1 MSEQATVTNTDDSTT
16 TSARTKDSSPRK
28 VLIGAGVG
36 HFVEWFDMGIYGT
49 LSTIIAAN
57 FFAAGDPTAALLA
70 TFAVFA
76 SGFVVRPL
84 GALFF
89 GPLADRIGRQRVLA
103 MIVII
108 TSLATFSMGLIPAYA
123 SIGMFAPLLL
133 VVARLVQGFAAGGET
148 SSAVTLLFEYAPK
161 NRRGYYTSF
170 SSTFSFAA
178 FVFGSGLVLTLT
190 AILGDDAMTSWGWR
204 LPFLIALPLG
214 VIGMYLRLRLEDTPE
229 FRRLEKAGKIAENP
243 MRDSFRT
250 GGKAMLALAG
260 LVVIKGVGHW
270 ILQTFMPSYLQTSM
284 HFSKVQSFAVTTVCL
299 SVIAVGVLGMGALS
313 DRVGRKPLLVGSTV
327 GFIVLTWPA
336 LWLMSLGSFAWA
348 MVAMVGLGLLLAA
361 YDGAIAATMAEL
373 FPPQIRSGGIAIPY
387 NIIVSLFG
395 GTAPYVATWLIA
407 ATGNRLSPAFYVMF
421 AATITLV
428 TVLRYVSETVGPRA
442 TVTIER

>member
-1 MSEQATVTNTDDSTT
+1 MSENSAVTETDDLDAHEPLTRS
-16 TSARTKDSSPRK
+16 SSPRK

-57 FFAAGDPTAALLA
+57 FFAEGDPAAALLA

-108 TSLATFSMGLIPAYA
+108 TSLATFSMGLIPGHA
-123 SIGMFAPLLL
+123 SIGMYAPLLL

-148 SSAVTLLFEYAPK
+148 SSAVTLLFEYAPT

-178 FVFGSGLVLTLT
+178 FVFGSGLVLALT
-190 AILGDDAMTSWGWR
+190 AVLGDDAMTSWGWR
-204 LPFLIALPLG
+204 LPFLVALPLG
-214 VIGMYLRLRLEDTPE
+214 IIGMYLRLRLDETPE
-229 FRRLEKAGKIAENP
+229 FRRLERTGKIAETP

-299 SVIAVGVLGMGALS
+299 SVIAVGVLGMGLLS
-313 DRVGRKPLLVGSTV
+313 DTIGRKPLLIGSTV

-395 GTAPYVATWLIA
+395 GTAPYVATWLIT

-421 AATITLV
+421 AAAITLV

-442 TVTIER
+442 TVTIDR